1 MPNNV
6 TNQLTINGS
15 DSQVKEVLDFLKGKD
30 SEGKE
35 MLIDF
40 NKIEPMPEALNL
52 PSDADSMN
60 AMKYLLAVQSGFR
73 AKIALKMDSTLE
85 NLVAS
90 VEEIKA
96 TNPKRYETMIANG
109 KQYLRNIA
117 DYGCTTW
124 YEWRIEHWETKWNA
138 YEASM
143 VNDNTIE
150 FLTAWCGVPGLMKK
164 LATKFPDVEFEYI
177 FADEDLGF
185 NVGSYRIKGNNVED
199 DSPDDDSAGAWEIV
213 FTLCLACPEQM
224 HQLEDG
230 SWEWNDD

>member
-6 TNQLTINGS
+6 TNQLTIMGS
-15 DSQVKEVLDFLKGKD
+15 DSQVQAVLDFLKGTD

-35 MLIDF
+35 LLIDF
-40 NKIEPMPEALNL
+40 NKIEPMPKALNIS
-52 PSDADSMN
+52 SDSDSMN

-73 AKIALKMDSTLE
+73 AKIALKMDSALE

-90 VEEIKA
+90 VEEIK
-96 TNPKRYETMIANG
+96 TTDPKRYETMIANG

-117 DYGCTTW
+117 DYGCITW
-124 YEWRIEHWETKWNA
+124 YEWRIEHWGTKWNA

-143 VNDNTIE
+143 VNANTME
-150 FLTAWCGVPGLMKK
+150 FLTAWSGVPELIKK

-177 FADEDLGF
+177 YADEDLGY
-185 NVGSYRIKGNNVED
+185 NVGSYRMQGSDIKNY
-199 DSPDDDSAGAWEIV
+199 SPADGSADAWEIV

-224 HQLEDG
+224 HQIEDG
-230 SWEWNDD
+230 SWVWNDD